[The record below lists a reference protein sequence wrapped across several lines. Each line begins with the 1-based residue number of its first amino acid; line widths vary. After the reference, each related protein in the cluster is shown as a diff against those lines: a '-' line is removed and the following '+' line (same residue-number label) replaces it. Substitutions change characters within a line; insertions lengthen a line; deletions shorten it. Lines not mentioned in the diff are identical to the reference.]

1 MCVQCLWGPGH
12 FAINC
17 RTLTAEFI
25 GRPAPPFWMLI
36 RGVNNLH
43 ALLTGRLNVNWGLVS
58 SCVVHNHEV
67 VRDVYTYSPAGYTGK
82 GCEGLPAT
90 RTTQVRKTA
99 LTCSLPALLHF
110 AWVIFWGGV
119 WNHGKQ
125 SNKENPACWGR
136 LCEEA
141 LLYMPIWAHHHAVPM
156 CITIATMWMH
166 NMQHHATLLGA
177 KLDKAGANRKCRF
190 ADDPPHHSI
199 TYHYRITYTYQ
210 SRGHSLTNIEV
221 HKMKVPKQTI
231 GTLRA
236 FGGLAGGLKCSWV
249 RTWNIRRKQ
258 SILLHRIMTLGYT
271 WSKFEECRRQLNCIL
286 FKTWE
291 FENAWNALHTSAWRD
306 QPMLNP
312 RHAFFNYFSACAGA
326 SRSRSI
332 TGKFRSPGNI
342 WKPKYL
348 G

>member
-1 MCVQCLWGPGH
+1 MRRATGYPNYASAQ
-12 FAINC
+12 NC
-17 RTLTAEFI
+17 SDMYLKWLFVI
-25 GRPAPPFWMLI
+25 G
-36 RGVNNLH
+36 
-43 ALLTGRLNVNWGLVS
+43 
-58 SCVVHNHEV
+58 
-67 VRDVYTYSPAGYTGK
+67 
-82 GCEGLPAT
+82 
-90 RTTQVRKTA
+90 
-99 LTCSLPALLHF
+99 LPALLHF

-136 LCEEA
+136 LCEGA

-210 SRGHSLTNIEV
+210 SRGHSLANIEV

-249 RTWNIRRKQ
+249 RTWNIRREQ
-258 SILLHRIMTLGYT
+258 SIPLHRIMTLGLSLRNAVGGSSIAFCSRLENSRT
-271 WSKFEECRRQLNCIL
+271 HEMLCTPQLNLVCWIQDTL
-286 FKTWE
+286 FSTTFRRVLAHPEAGQSLENSGLQGTSGSPSIWDKTLGNHCA
-291 FENAWNALHTSAWRD
+291 FEWWGR
-306 QPMLNP
+306 
-312 RHAFFNYFSACAGA
+312 
-326 SRSRSI
+326 
-332 TGKFRSPGNI
+332 
-342 WKPKYL
+342 YL
-348 G
+348 WLP